1 MQNAGD
7 PTEPVLERSPPRPT
21 SAYGRFA
28 YNDVAGNEYLMKLVA
43 MAMCFALLPAFG
55 QDKPQGKMGP
65 PGVMLR
71 RAESLNQISK
81 AIDQH
86 QAFQLPENPLGSN
99 VTAIATGVIRS
110 GDTLK
115 LTGVEITTNNI
126 VVTADEVI
134 YDWDTHQIEARGS
147 VRLKSST
154 QR

>member
-1 MQNAGD
+1 
-7 PTEPVLERSPPRPT
+7 
-21 SAYGRFA
+21 
-28 YNDVAGNEYLMKLVA
+28 MKLVA
-43 MAMCFALLPAFG
+43 MAICLACLPAFG
-55 QDKPQGKMGP
+55 QDAPQGKMGP

-81 AIDQH
+81 AIDRH
-86 QAFQLPENPLGSN
+86 QPFQLPENSLGSN
-99 VTAIATGVIRS
+99 VAATATGVIRN

-147 VRLKSST
+147 VRLRSAT